1 MADQIFTG
9 SGFKLFYNDDTANRI
24 PDNAGNELV
33 NELAAMPS
41 FGIDSQVQT
50 IEVYNSEFSE
60 KLLAEQNVNNVD
72 IVVNY
77 VPDCTAH
84 AFLDQATKDQ
94 TEFQLTLQYDV
105 SDGIISYSMVNG
117 MISSARLAGDKDS
130 VVTKSYTFT
139 PTDVLVRD
147 GQAPLSTGLVVGSYG
162 VGSNGVDVP
171 QYEPQLPNGN
181 SFIKV
186 PAARVD
192 NPASADLMGIGLIDN
207 GTFSSIAM
215 TKSGTLAI
223 YAKNQNTAWTRILTA
238 TQISD
243 QYVPLTR
250 TINGRALS
258 TNISI
263 TKGDVGLSNV
273 TNDAQLK
280 IASNLSDLADNSI
293 ARTNLG
299 LSRFQQYANPVGET
313 RVVSGDGN
321 MRLFVKNDGTWG
333 VWNGTANASQPLPI
347 LQGGTGASTA
357 EQARTNLGILSSSE
371 VSNLYVPKTTTI
383 NGKALTGN
391 ISITKG
397 DVGLSNVTNDA
408 QLKIASNL
416 SDVADVTTSRN
427 NIKAPTVGGGQ
438 IIAVPA
444 PPGVEADK
452 YYPVI
457 IDLSY
462 DSLYTTGAHID
473 LYTKSS
479 SGGDP
484 MNSAQFNGFIRT
496 GGWTD
501 RGDAGYGYYNC
512 YAPTEKALN
521 CILGSAKVAEDKI
534 AVYVEGRAFP
544 VRMRIPAF
552 CNAFAPTASYTAG
565 TDVVYPWG
573 VADPI
578 STAVANGTRALFD
591 FRQARPGF
599 YMSNSSTTTPNYYI
613 GGGGRAVLSNGMN
626 IGENITITSPKLTF
640 TGNIEAGN
648 GFIASGTGVNDFTF
662 VSKQLNS
669 DLSTKSQS
677 EFRTSDGAIQ
687 LVWRGVTS
695 SDTTQFF
702 NFNSDGTFSSPNGF
716 LSSTGQD
723 WNGQTSIVNRSRFL
737 AGSVNGP
744 DGTNVY
750 GGTHTGFSGNYGFQ
764 IVGRQNKAFFR
775 TIEAGTNGTW
785 NQIPTLNLANT
796 WAGTQSFTGNLSITG
811 KVTSPIT
818 IEGGSPAFILNQ
830 TGTGAT
836 KYSLIGTY
844 GNITLSKNDTFDVI
858 KYTSSTD
865 TLSTAAANTTLK
877 NLSVTGNLSST
888 GTLTTTGSLN
898 AASLTTTGSVNADT
912 IVATGSIDSA
922 SLTTTGSVTSG
933 SISTGTVTAS
943 GDIISSSKLVAQ
955 ANYPGLYLI
964 SGRVDDGTIGKR
976 VYFEN
981 NGEDGLYLFMD
992 GHTSTTNRK
1001 TIRFAKPEANTVM
1014 YVGYNGGLA
1023 PNGNST
1029 DGGSGNDFNIQ
1040 YQGWKNTGGT
1050 MLNAPVSGS
1059 VYGSLFTQ
1067 CTQGLDAG
1075 PSAATGSAGRWYQQ
1089 RFYDT
1094 SNRIFSRIQTNAS
1107 SWSAWNQITMSAVSD
1122 QSVKTIQGD
1131 LDTKVALS
1139 NINRMEFKDFTF
1151 NDTPDKARR
1160 GVISQQIRTID
1171 PQYVNKIG
1179 ELYHLDQTPMLLD
1192 GLAAIQELSKEN
1204 DTLKAQI
1211 ADQQLQLDELRAV
1224 VTQLLIA
1231 QNK

>member
-117 MISSARLAGDKDS
+117 MISSARVAGDKDA
-130 VVTKSYTFT
+130 VVTKTYTFT

-171 QYEPQLPNGN
+171 QYEPQLPGGN

-186 PAARVD
+186 PAARND
-192 NPASADLMGIGLIDN
+192 NPASADMMGIGLVDN

-250 TINGRALS
+250 TINGKALS

-462 DSLYTTGAHID
+462 DNISSTGAHID

-484 MNSAQFNGFIRT
+484 MNSAQFNGFVRA

-521 CILGSAKVAEDKI
+521 CILVSAKVAEDKM

-573 VADPI
+573 VEDPM

-613 GGGGRAVLSNGMN
+613 
-626 IGENITITSPKLTF
+626 
-640 TGNIEAGN
+640 
-648 GFIASGTGVNDFTF
+648 
-662 VSKQLNS
+662 
-669 DLSTKSQS
+669 
-677 EFRTSDGAIQ
+677 
-687 LVWRGVTS
+687 
-695 SDTTQFF
+695 
-702 NFNSDGTFSSPNGF
+702 
-716 LSSTGQD
+716 
-723 WNGQTSIVNRSRFL
+723 
-737 AGSVNGP
+737 
-744 DGTNVY
+744 
-750 GGTHTGFSGNYGFQ
+750 
-764 IVGRQNKAFFR
+764 
-775 TIEAGTNGTW
+775 
-785 NQIPTLNLANT
+785 
-796 WAGTQSFTGNLSITG
+796 
-811 KVTSPIT
+811 
-818 IEGGSPAFILNQ
+818 
-830 TGTGAT
+830 
-836 KYSLIGTY
+836 
-844 GNITLSKNDTFDVI
+844 
-858 KYTSSTD
+858 
-865 TLSTAAANTTLK
+865 
-877 NLSVTGNLSST
+877 
-888 GTLTTTGSLN
+888 
-898 AASLTTTGSVNADT
+898 
-912 IVATGSIDSA
+912 
-922 SLTTTGSVTSG
+922 
-933 SISTGTVTAS
+933 
-943 GDIISSSKLVAQ
+943 
-955 ANYPGLYLI
+955 
-964 SGRVDDGTIGKR
+964 
-976 VYFEN
+976 
-981 NGEDGLYLFMD
+981 
-992 GHTSTTNRK
+992 
-1001 TIRFAKPEANTVM
+1001 
-1014 YVGYNGGLA
+1014 
-1023 PNGNST
+1023 
-1029 DGGSGNDFNIQ
+1029 
-1040 YQGWKNTGGT
+1040 
-1050 MLNAPVSGS
+1050 
-1059 VYGSLFTQ
+1059 
-1067 CTQGLDAG
+1067 
-1075 PSAATGSAGRWYQQ
+1075 
-1089 RFYDT
+1089 
-1094 SNRIFSRIQTNAS
+1094 
-1107 SWSAWNQITMSAVSD
+1107 
-1122 QSVKTIQGD
+1122 
-1131 LDTKVALS
+1131 
-1139 NINRMEFKDFTF
+1139 
-1151 NDTPDKARR
+1151 
-1160 GVISQQIRTID
+1160 
-1171 PQYVNKIG
+1171 
-1179 ELYHLDQTPMLLD
+1179 
-1192 GLAAIQELSKEN
+1192 
-1204 DTLKAQI
+1204 
-1211 ADQQLQLDELRAV
+1211 
-1224 VTQLLIA
+1224 
-1231 QNK
+1231 

>member
-84 AFLDQATKDQ
+84 AFLDQATEDQ
-94 TEFQLTLQYDV
+94 TEFQLTLQYAV
-105 SDGIISYSMVNG
+105 TDGIISYSMVNG
-117 MISSARLAGDKDS
+117 MISSARLAGDKDA
-130 VVTKSYTFT
+130 VVTKTYTFT

-162 VGSNGVDVP
+162 VGSNGVVP
-171 QYEPQLPNGN
+171 QYEPELPEGN

-186 PAARVD
+186 PAARLD

-243 QYVPLTR
+243 QYVPITR
-250 TINGRALS
+250 TINGKALS

-280 IASNLSDLADNSI
+280 IASNLSDLTNKEV

-299 LSRFQQYANPVGET
+299 LSRFQEYANPVGET

-333 VWNGTANASQPLPI
+333 VWNGTANAAQPLSI
-347 LQGGTGASTA
+347 LQGGTGATTA
-357 EQARTNLGILSSSE
+357 AQARTNLGILSSTE

-383 NGKALTGN
+383 NGKALSGN

-408 QLKIASNL
+408 QLKITSNL

-438 IIAVPA
+438 IIAIPA

-462 DSLYTTGAHID
+462 DNISSTGAHID

-484 MNSAQFNGFIRT
+484 MNSAQFNGFVRA

-512 YAPTEKALN
+512 YAPTEKALS
-521 CILGSAKVAEDKI
+521 CILVSAKIAEDKM

-552 CNAFAPTASYTAG
+552 CTAFAPTASYTAG

-599 YMSNSSTTTPNYYI
+599 YMSNSSTTPNYYI

-626 IGENITITSPKLTF
+626 IGDNLTITSPKLTF
-640 TGNIEAGN
+640 SGNIEAGN
-648 GFIASGTGVNDFTF
+648 GFIASGTGVNDFTY
-662 VSKQLNS
+662 VSKQLNA

-687 LVWRGVTS
+687 LVWRGITS

-702 NFNSDGTFSSPNGF
+702 NFNKDGTFSSPNGI

-723 WNGQTSIVNRSRFL
+723 WNGQTTVVNRSKFM
-737 AGSVNGP
+737 AGSTNGP

-750 GGTHTGFSGNYGFQ
+750 GGMHTGFSGNYGFQ

-796 WAGTQSFTGNLSITG
+796 WTGTQSFTGNLSITG

-830 TGTGAT
+830 TGTGAS
-836 KYSLIGTY
+836 KYSLIGTS
-844 GNITLSKNDTFDVI
+844 GNVTLSKNDTFDVI
-858 KYTSSTD
+858 KYTASTD

-877 NLSVTGNLSST
+877 NLSVTGNLSTT
-888 GTLTTTGSLN
+888 GTLTTT
-898 AASLTTTGSVNADT
+898 
-912 IVATGSIDSA
+912 
-922 SLTTTGSVTSG
+922 
-933 SISTGTVTAS
+933 

-964 SGRVDDGTIGKR
+964 SNRVGDGTIGKR

-1001 TIRFAKPEANTVM
+1001 TIRFVKPSANTVM

-1029 DGGSGNDFNIQ
+1029 DGGSGNDFNVQ
-1040 YQGWKNTGGT
+1040 FQGWKNTGGAMT
-1050 MLNAPVSGS
+1050 NAPTAGS

-1075 PSAATGSAGRWYQQ
+1075 PSAAMGTGGQWYQQ

-1094 SNRIFSRIQTNAS
+1094 SNRIFSRIQTNNS

-1122 QSVKTIQGD
+1122 QSVKSIQGD

-1139 NINRMEFKDFTF
+1139 NINKMEFKDFTF
-1151 NDTPDKARR
+1151 NDTPEKARR

-1204 DTLKAQI
+1204 DTLKAQL

>member
-117 MISSARLAGDKDS
+117 MISSARVAGDKDA
-130 VVTKSYTFT
+130 VVTKTYTFT

-171 QYEPQLPNGN
+171 QYEPQLPGGN

-186 PAARVD
+186 PAARND
-192 NPASADLMGIGLIDN
+192 NPASADMMGIGLVDN

-250 TINGRALS
+250 TINGKALS

-462 DSLYTTGAHID
+462 DNISSTGAHID

-484 MNSAQFNGFIRT
+484 MNSAQFNGFVRA

-521 CILGSAKVAEDKI
+521 CILVSAKVAEDKM

-573 VADPI
+573 VEDPM

-626 IGENITITSPKLTF
+626 IGENLTITSPKLTF
-640 TGNIEAGN
+640 SGNIEAGN

-662 VSKQLNS
+662 VSKQLNA

-933 SISTGTVTAS
+933 SLSTGTVTAS

-1204 DTLKAQI
+1204 NSLKAQL

>member
-84 AFLDQATKDQ
+84 AFLDQATEEQ

-117 MISSARLAGDKDS
+117 MISSARLAGDKDA
-130 VVTKSYTFT
+130 VVTKTYTFT

-171 QYEPQLPNGN
+171 QYEPDLPDGN

-186 PAARVD
+186 PASRSD
-192 NPASADLMGIGLIDN
+192 NPASADLMGIGLIDS

-243 QYVPLTR
+243 QYVPLSR
-250 TINGRALS
+250 TINGRALTS
-258 TNISI
+258 NISI

-280 IASNLSDLADNSI
+280 VASNLADVADKSV

-299 LSRFQQYANPVGET
+299 LSRFQEYANPVGET

-333 VWNGTANASQPLPI
+333 VWNGTANASQALPI

-357 EQARTNLGILSSSE
+357 AQARTNLGILSSSE

-416 SDVADVTTSRN
+416 SDVADVTTARN

-438 IIAVPA
+438 IIAVAA

-462 DSLYTTGAHID
+462 DGLYTTGAHID
-473 LYTKSS
+473 FYTKSS

-484 MNSAQFNGFIRT
+484 MNSAQFNGFVRA

-501 RGDAGYGYYNC
+501 RGDGGYGYYNC
-512 YAPTEKALN
+512 YASTEKALN
-521 CILGSAKVAEDKI
+521 CILVSAKIAEDKM

-552 CNAFAPTASYTAG
+552 CTAFAPTATYTAG
-565 TDVVYPWG
+565 SDVVYPWG
-573 VADPI
+573 VADPM

-626 IGENITITSPKLTF
+626 IGENLTITAPKLTF
-640 TGNIEAGN
+640 SGNIEAGN

-662 VSKQLNS
+662 VSKQLNA
-669 DLSTKSQS
+669 DLTTKSQS

-702 NFNSDGTFSSPNGF
+702 NFNSDGTFSSPNGI

-723 WNGQTSIVNRSRFL
+723 WNGQTSVVNRSKFM
-737 AGSVNGP
+737 AGSINGP
-744 DGTNVY
+744 DGANVY

-775 TIEAGTNGTW
+775 TIEGGTNGTW

-796 WAGTQSFTGNLSITG
+796 WSGTQSFTGNLSITG

-836 KYSLIGTY
+836 KYSLIGTA

-858 KYTSSTD
+858 KYTASTD

-898 AASLTTTGSVNADT
+898 AASLTTTGSVNADS
-912 IVATGSIDSA
+912 IVATDSINSA

-943 GDIISSSKLVAQ
+943 GDILSSTKLIAQ

-964 SGRVDDGTIGKR
+964 SGRVGDGTIGKR

-1040 YQGWKNTGGT
+1040 YQGWKNTGGV
-1050 MLNAPVSGS
+1050 MSNAPTSGS

-1075 PSAATGSAGRWYQQ
+1075 PSAATGVSGQWYQQ

-1094 SNRIFSRIQTNAS
+1094 SNRIFSRIQTNNS

-1151 NDTPDKARR
+1151 NDTPEKARR
-1160 GVISQQIRTID
+1160 GVISQQIMTID

-1204 DTLKAQI
+1204 NSLKAQL

-1224 VTQLLIA
+1224 VTKLLIA

>member
-50 IEVYNSEFSE
+50 IEVYDSGFSE
-60 KLLAEQNVNNVD
+60 KLLSEKTASN
-72 IVVNY
+72 IPITVNY
-77 VPDCTAH
+77 VADCTAH
-84 AFLDQATKDQ
+84 KFLDEMTESQE
-94 TEFQLTLQYDV
+94 EFQLTLQYDV
-105 SDGIISYSMVNG
+105 TDGLISYSMVNG
-117 MISSARLAGDKDS
+117 AISSYSLNGDKDS
-130 VVTKSYTFT
+130 VVTKTYNFV
-139 PTDVLVRD
+139 PTEVISTNAI
-147 GQAPLSTGLVVGSYG
+147 APLSENLVVGSYG
-162 VGSNGVDVP
+162 VGANGNDVP
-171 QYEPQLPNGN
+171 QYEPLTPEGN

-186 PAARVD
+186 PASQPG
-192 NPASADLMGIGLIDN
+192 NPASADMMGVGLIDGN
-207 GTFSSIAM
+207 SFSSIAM

-438 IIAVPA
+438 IITVPA

-462 DSLYTTGAHID
+462 DNISSTGAHID

-484 MNSAQFNGFIRT
+484 MNSAQFNGFVRA

-521 CILGSAKVAEDKI
+521 CILVSAKVAEDKM

-552 CNAFAPTASYTAG
+552 CNAFAPTASYIAG

-573 VADPI
+573 VEDPM

-626 IGENITITSPKLTF
+626 IGENLTITAPKLTF
-640 TGNIEAGN
+640 SGNIEAGN

-662 VSKQLNS
+662 VSKQLNA

-836 KYSLIGTY
+836 KYSLIGTD

-912 IVATGSIDSA
+912 IVATGSIDSS

-933 SISTGTVTAS
+933 SLSTGTVTAS

-992 GHTSTTNRK
+992 GHTSTINRK

-1050 MLNAPVSGS
+1050 MLNAPVSGN

-1094 SNRIFSRIQTNAS
+1094 SNRIFSRIQTNNS

-1139 NINRMEFKDFTF
+1139 NINRMEFKNFTF
-1151 NDTPDKARR
+1151 NDTPEKARR
-1160 GVISQQIRTID
+1160 GVISQQIMTID

-1204 DTLKAQI
+1204 NSLKAQL